1 MHKIP
6 FNGLSPSLVKF
17 NRPSKRKSIKE
28 NLFHRMGRSLTQTE
42 TTRVLQ
48 VKKVNEPDS
57 TNKNTEE
64 NSSFHLKEQKPRP
77 ITEEKCE
84 IINNLD
90 KIKNS
95 IREIRE
101 ESIKTQT
108 ELKSLKK
115 KLGQN
120 LSFREPHKMHDQ
132 DLSEPNRF
140 SEFPNLGLEVKEL
153 KGQLIQMSQRLHRGE
168 EMIKV
173 KTIENIGLQFTVFN
187 LTQKLKKIRRKR
199 DVVESSTCKLCQI
212 F

>member
-1 MHKIP
+1 MRKNP
-6 FNGLSPSLVKF
+6 FNGLSPSLSKF
-17 NRPSKRKSIKE
+17 NQASKRKSIKE
-28 NLFHRMGRSLTQTE
+28 NLIHRMGRSLTQME
-42 TTRVLQ
+42 ATRVLQ
-48 VKKVNEPDS
+48 VKKLNESNS

-64 NSSFHLKEQKPRP
+64 NSSFHLKEPKPTP

-84 IINNLD
+84 IVKNLD
-90 KIKNS
+90 RIKNS

-108 ELKSLKK
+108 ELINLKK

-120 LSFREPHKMHDQ
+120 LSFKELNKRRDHH
-132 DLSEPNRF
+132 LSESSKN
-140 SEFPNLGLEVKEL
+140 SEIPNLGLQIKEL
-153 KGQLIQMSQRLHRGE
+153 KVELSQMNQRLLNGA

-173 KTIENIGLQFTVFN
+173 KTVENVSLQYTVFN
-187 LTQKLKKIRRKR
+187 LKQKLNKIRRKR